1 MGTFSFIVFL
11 WQVSFGIFIITF
23 FLGLILKKWFFMLI
37 SFITALPIAYYF
49 IGAENYLRM
58 VAIIIP
64 IVLLVLTVFLFKK
77 SKNNIEMEAEA

>member
-1 MGTFSFIVFL
+1 
-11 WQVSFGIFIITF
+11 
-23 FLGLILKKWFFMLI
+23 MLI